1 MLLVAIFSANS
12 ALILSLTLVYTIVSL
27 LVNTLEYKRGMSLFK
42 S

>member
-12 ALILSLTLVYTIVSL
+12 ALILSLTLVYIIVSL
-27 LVNTLEYKRGMSLFK
+27 LVSTLEYKGGMSLFK